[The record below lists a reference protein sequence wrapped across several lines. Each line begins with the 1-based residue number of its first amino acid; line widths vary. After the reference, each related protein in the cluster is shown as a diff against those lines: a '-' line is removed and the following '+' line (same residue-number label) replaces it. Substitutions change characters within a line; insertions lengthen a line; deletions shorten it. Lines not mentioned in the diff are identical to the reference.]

1 MPVDNRDLD
10 QLRMMTKVSHL
21 YHTRGLVQTEIA
33 RTLGVSQARVSR
45 LLSAAEGAGIV
56 RTVVVPPQGLNA
68 DLEDRVET
76 MFGLREVHIVDAS
89 GESESQRTETL
100 GRALAS
106 VFRSYPIDGKT
117 IGFTSWSRSMRRFV
131 DNLPRFS
138 HGKAT
143 RVVEM
148 LGGVGQPTVQH
159 EATTATERLARLT
172 DAEPV
177 FLCVPGVVPSVD
189 VRNALLAN
197 DPFARQALDALD
209 ELDIALVGI
218 GNATV
223 VPPLVG
229 GDNFF
234 SETEFAKA
242 RKLGAVGE
250 INLRFMG
257 ENGDLIDCDLDPQVI
272 GITLDQLRRADQRI
286 AVSGGE
292 SKHHALL
299 AAVRGGW
306 INVLVTDEESAAFLL
321 SSGPAMNAQAT
332 ASVPTIST

>member
-56 RTVVVPPQGLNA
+56 RTVVVTPQGLNA

-159 EATTATERLARLT
+159 EATTATERFARLT

-177 FLCVPGVVPSVD
+177 FLRVPGVAPSVE
-189 VRNALLAN
+189 VRDAILAN

-223 VPPLVG
+223 VSPLVA

-234 SETEFAKA
+234 TEEEFAHA
-242 RKLGAVGE
+242 RELGAVGE
-250 INLRFMG
+250 INLRFMD
-257 ENGDLIDCDLDPQVI
+257 ENGRPIDCDLDPHVV
-272 GITLDQLRRADQRI
+272 GVTLEQLRRADQRI

-292 SKHHALL
+292 SKHRALL

-306 INVLVTDEESAAFLL
+306 INVLVTDEESAEYLVEH
-321 SSGPAMNAQAT
+321 GPAT
-332 ASVPTIST
+332 S

>member
-33 RTLGVSQARVSR
+33 RTLGISQARVSR
-45 LLSAAEGAGIV
+45 LLSAAEEAGIV

-68 DLEDRVET
+68 ELEDAIET
-76 MFGLREVHIVDAS
+76 MFGLREVHVVDAS
-89 GESESQRTETL
+89 GESDGQRTETL

-138 HGKAT
+138 HGKAE

-148 LGGVGQPTVQH
+148 LGGVGQPSTQH

-172 DAEPV
+172 DATPT
-177 FLCVPGVVPSVD
+177 FLRVPGVSPSPQ
-189 VRNALLAN
+189 VRDALLAA
-197 DPFARQALDALD
+197 DPYAREALAALD

-218 GNATV
+218 GNGTV
-223 VPPLVG
+223 VAPLVA

-234 SETEFAKA
+234 SEEEFERA
-242 RKLGAVGE
+242 RALGAVGE
-250 INLRFMG
+250 INLRFMD
-257 ENGDLIDCDLDPQVI
+257 ENGAPIASELDEHVT
-272 GITLDQLRRADQRI
+272 GITLDQLRKADQRI
-286 AVSGGE
+286 AVSGGA
-292 SKHHALL
+292 SKHRALL

-306 INVLVTDEESAAFLL
+306 INVLVTDEESAEYLIAN
-321 SSGPAMNAQAT
+321 GPAA
-332 ASVPTIST
+332 ASAAA

>member
-21 YHTRGLVQTEIA
+21 YHSKGQVQTEIA
-33 RTLGVSQARVSR
+33 RSLGISQARVSR
-45 LLSAAEGAGIV
+45 LLSAAVEAGIV
-56 RTVVVPPQGLNA
+56 RTVVVTPAGLNA
-68 DLEDRVET
+68 ELEDQVESA
-76 MFGLREVHIVDAS
+76 FGLREVHVVDAA
-89 GESESQRTETL
+89 GESEVQRTETL

-138 HGKAT
+138 HGKAKQ
-143 RVVEM
+143 VVEM
-148 LGGVGQPTVQH
+148 LGGVGQPTIQH
-159 EATTATERLARLT
+159 QATTATERFAKLT
-172 DAEPV
+172 DAEPI
-177 FLCVPGVVPSVD
+177 FLRVPGVTPSVE
-189 VRNALLAN
+189 VRDALLEA
-197 DPFARQALDALD
+197 DPFARRALEALD

-223 VPPLVG
+223 VEPLVA

-234 SETEFAKA
+234 SEEEFEAA
-242 RKLGAVGE
+242 REAGAVGE
-250 INLRFMG
+250 INLRFMDEQG
-257 ENGDLIDCDLDPQVI
+257 RALESELDPQVV
-272 GITLDQLRRADQRI
+272 GVTLEQLRRADQRI

-292 SKHHALL
+292 SKHRALL

-306 INVLVTDEESAAFLL
+306 INVLVTDQESAQYLL
-321 SSGPAMNAQAT
+321 DHGPRG
-332 ASVPTIST
+332 